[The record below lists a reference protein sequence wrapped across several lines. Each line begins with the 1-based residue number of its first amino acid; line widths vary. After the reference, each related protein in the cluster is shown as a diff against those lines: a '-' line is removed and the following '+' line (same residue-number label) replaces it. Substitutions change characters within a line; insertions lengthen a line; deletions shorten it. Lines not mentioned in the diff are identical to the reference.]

1 MSWSWCIC
9 IIIFELI
16 CRTLFDKLNK
26 TKKVRS
32 KKEKR
37 KKVRSKKEKRKKKAK
52 KATNKLLVT
61 DKRIDIH
68 NFLLVYF
75 LFRNMVFVEILILNY
90 FRRNVIMNRSSNHL
104 V

>member
-37 KKVRSKKEKRKKKAK
+37 KKKSKKARKQ
-52 KATNKLLVT
+52 
-61 DKRIDIH
+61 
-68 NFLLVYF
+68 
-75 LFRNMVFVEILILNY
+75 E
-90 FRRNVIMNRSSNHL
+90 SNQQITGD
-104 V
+104 